1 MKAFTNYRYYVL
13 FAVSFM
19 AAILF
24 IAMPSDSWSTLRFI
38 AFLVL
43 TKAAA
48 CLLVYVTMVLISYW
62 SDRHEIEEIESLL
75 NGDF

>member
-13 FAVSFM
+13 FALNFM
-19 AAILF
+19 SAILF
-24 IAMPSDSWSTLRFI
+24 IAMPDDSWSTLRFI

-48 CLLVYVTMVLISYW
+48 CLLIYVTMILISHW
-62 SDRHEIEEIESLL
+62 SEKDEIPEIDSLI
-75 NGDF
+75 NGNL

>member
-13 FAVSFM
+13 FALNFM
-19 AAILF
+19 SAILF
-24 IAMPSDSWSTLRFI
+24 IAMPDDSWSTLRFI

-48 CLLVYVTMVLISYW
+48 CLLIYVAMALISYW
-62 SDRHEIEEIESLL
+62 SNKHEIPEIDSLI

>member
-13 FAVSFM
+13 FVLNFM

-43 TKAAA
+43 TKAVA
-48 CLLVYVTMVLISYW
+48 CLLIYVTMILISHW
-62 SDRHEIEEIESLL
+62 SDKHEIPEIDSLI
-75 NGDF
+75 NGNL

>member
-1 MKAFTNYRYYVL
+1 MKALTNYRYYVL
-13 FAVSFM
+13 FAVNFM

-24 IAMPSDSWSTLRFI
+24 IAMPDDSWSTLRFI

-48 CLLVYVTMVLISYW
+48 CLLVYVTMVLISCW

>member
-1 MKAFTNYRYYVL
+1 MKALTNYRYYVL
-13 FAVSFM
+13 FAVNFM

-24 IAMPSDSWSTLRFI
+24 IAMPDDSWSTLRFI

-48 CLLVYVTMVLISYW
+48 CLLIYVTFVLISHW
-62 SDRHEIEEIESLL
+62 SDKHKIPEIDEIF

>member
-1 MKAFTNYRYYVL
+1 MKAFKNYRYYVL
-13 FAVSFM
+13 FAINFM

-24 IAMPSDSWSTLRFI
+24 IAMPDDSWSTMRFI

-48 CLLVYVTMVLISYW
+48 CLLIYVTMVLIAHW
-62 SDRHEIEEIESLL
+62 SDKHEIPEIDSLL
-75 NGDF
+75 NGNL